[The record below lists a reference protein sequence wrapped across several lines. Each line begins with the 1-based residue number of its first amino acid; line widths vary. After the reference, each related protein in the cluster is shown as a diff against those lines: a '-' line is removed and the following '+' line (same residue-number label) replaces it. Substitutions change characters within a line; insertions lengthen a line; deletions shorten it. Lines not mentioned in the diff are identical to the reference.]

1 MKFVLFANFSYRVL
15 ETYQAIYCLDYDEIY
30 NDWLKHTN
38 VQCILSQTKIQSNKN
53 LERPSFVAHLNL
65 DDTINKTNSQNMSFG
80 IKGAVLNNSY
90 GFRMNLDNFQ
100 CAKSVNDVSVKFKA
114 ATIKL

>member
-1 MKFVLFANFSYRVL
+1 MIGLG
-15 ETYQAIYCLDYDEIY
+15 
-30 NDWLKHTN
+30 TN
-38 VQCILSQTKIQSNKN
+38 LQYILSQSTTQLEKK

-80 IKGAVLNNSY
+80 IKGAILDNSY

-100 CAKSVNDVSVKFKA
+100 CARSVNDVSVKFKTA
-114 ATIKL
+114 NNLIKF